1 MKGGILSGIGAVVA
15 IVIAFWLFIVI
26 LKVTVKL
33 IGLAIILGLAAIIYF
48 AVKDRIGGG
57 DAR

>member
-1 MKGGILSGIGAVVA
+1 MKGGIIPAIGAVVA
-15 IVIAFWLFIVI
+15 IVIAFWLFVVV
-26 LKVTVKL
+26 LKVAFKL
-33 IGLAIILGLAAIIYF
+33 IGLAIIVGLAAIVYF